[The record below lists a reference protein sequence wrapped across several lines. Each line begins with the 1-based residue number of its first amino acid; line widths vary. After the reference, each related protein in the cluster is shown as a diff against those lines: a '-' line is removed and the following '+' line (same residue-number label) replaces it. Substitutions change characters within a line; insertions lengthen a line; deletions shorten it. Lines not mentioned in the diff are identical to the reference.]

1 MHVHHIHR
9 GRRKGRGEED
19 GWRERKGGQR
29 EGGKREEVREE
40 EGGRGGIMRGMGEE
54 SERDREE
61 KRGERD
67 TETRDRERH
76 TQRN

>member
-1 MHVHHIHR
+1 M
-9 GRRKGRGEED
+9 
-19 GWRERKGGQR
+19 
-29 EGGKREEVREE
+29 REE
-40 EGGRGGIMRGMGEE
+40 EGGRGGIMRRMGGE
-54 SERDREE
+54 SEMDREE